1 MQIDN
6 QRKTISIRLRKFLL
20 LLLCVSAIVVL
31 YTTNLWVE
39 PILGVTRVHMTVFLI
54 AVILLYYLGDY
65 YLDLNYIYFS
75 DHGEKIIL
83 RYYSLRPMQN
93 LKNSIEIPKTS
104 FVNYEIQSSWFNLK
118 PYLILYAR
126 TKGKTARYPSVCL
139 SALSSQER
147 ENIRASLSRYTSD

>member
-6 QRKTISIRLRKFLL
+6 QRKTITIRLRKFLL

-31 YTTNLWVE
+31 YTTNLWVQ
-39 PILGVTRVHMTVFLI
+39 PILGVTRIHMTIFLI
-54 AVILLYYLGDY
+54 AVIVLYYIGDY
-65 YLDLNYIYFS
+65 VLDLNYIHFS

-104 FVNYEIQSSWFNLK
+104 FVKHDIQSSLFNVK
-118 PYLILYAR
+118 PYLILYAK
-126 TKGKTARYPSVCL
+126 TKGKTAKYPSVCL
-139 SALSSQER
+139 SALSFQER
-147 ENIRASLSRYTSD
+147 EKIQTSLSRYASE